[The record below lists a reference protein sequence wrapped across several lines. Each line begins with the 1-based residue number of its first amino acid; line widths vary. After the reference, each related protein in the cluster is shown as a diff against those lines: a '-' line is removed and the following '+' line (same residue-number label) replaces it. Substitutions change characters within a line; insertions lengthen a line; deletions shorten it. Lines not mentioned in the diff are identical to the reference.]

1 MLILRRPN
9 SSKLALLPLLCVLAS
24 CATPDAGRRA
34 ESATSAAALL
44 AEARQAKDPAAQIGF
59 ALAAADSAA
68 RNFSLGDARLTYN
81 AACVELA
88 ARVGTSAGRHRRN
101 QTDFAPTPGLYRKRS
116 LTPSLLR
123 GKTE

>member
-1 MLILRRPN
+1 MLIPRRPN

-24 CATPDAGRRA
+24 CATPDTGRRA
-34 ESATSAAALL
+34 ESATSAEALL
-44 AEARQAKDPAAQIGF
+44 AEARHAKDPAAQIGF

-88 ARVGTSAGRHRRN
+88 ARV
-101 QTDFAPTPGLYRKRS
+101 FAS
-116 LTPSLLR
+116 
-123 GKTE
+123 